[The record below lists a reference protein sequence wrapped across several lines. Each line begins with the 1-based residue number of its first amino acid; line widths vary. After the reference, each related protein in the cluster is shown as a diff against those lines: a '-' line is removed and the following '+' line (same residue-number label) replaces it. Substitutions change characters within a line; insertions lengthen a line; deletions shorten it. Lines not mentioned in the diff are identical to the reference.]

1 MRRLGKAQEQY
12 SASVET
18 KTQLTKP
25 VRAYESKTT
34 ADRCHG
40 MSSKHFP
47 IERLH
52 SRPGKP
58 SDKRVSNTELIN
70 RWYLIW
76 ISEKYGLNTR
86 EFLACFPDAWMHEK
100 SSCGDL
106 LVQCRKKSENVT
118 VFLVTHHQKIITQ
131 LSLSE
136 SALKR
141 LADVDLSFPWND
153 SASFESRAKHV
164 NVKAA

>member
-1 MRRLGKAQEQY
+1 MHRLGKAQEQY

-18 KTQLTKP
+18 KTELTKP
-25 VRAYESKTT
+25 VRADESKTRT
-34 ADRCHG
+34 DLYHAI
-40 MSSKHFP
+40 SSKHFP

-58 SDKRVSNTELIN
+58 SSKRVSNTELIN

-76 ISEKYGLNTR
+76 ISEKHGLDTR
-86 EFLACFPDAWMHEK
+86 EFLACFPDAWMYEK

-106 LVQCRKKSENVT
+106 LVQCRKKTENEA
-118 VFLVTHHQKIITQ
+118 VFLVTRDQKVITQ

-141 LADVDLSFPWND
+141 LPDVDFASFPWN
-153 SASFESRAKHV
+153 ESTLTDMSDEV
-164 NVKAA
+164 V

>member
-18 KTQLTKP
+18 KTELTKS
-25 VRAYESKTT
+25 VRAYESKT
-34 ADRCHG
+34 RVGMYHG
-40 MSSKHFP
+40 ISSKHFP

-58 SDKRVSNTELIN
+58 SGKRVSNTELIN

-76 ISEKYGLNTR
+76 ISEKYGLDTR

-106 LVQCRKKSENVT
+106 LVQCRKKSENAA
-118 VFLVTHHQKIITQ
+118 VFLVTHDQKAITQ

-141 LADVDLSFPWND
+141 LADVDFASFPWN
-153 SASFESRAKHV
+153 ESTLTDTSDEV
-164 NVKAA
+164 V

>member
-12 SASVET
+12 SASIET
-18 KTQLTKP
+18 KTELTKP
-25 VRAYESKTT
+25 VRADESKKK
-34 ADRCHG
+34 ADLYHAI
-40 MSSKHFP
+40 SSKHFP

-106 LVQCRKKSENVT
+106 LVQCRKKSESVT
-118 VFLVTHHQKIITQ
+118 VFLVTYDQKVITQ

-141 LADVDLSFPWND
+141 LPDVDFASFPWN
-153 SASFESRAKHV
+153 ESTLTDTSDEV
-164 NVKAA
+164 V